1 MNEKKYKNAS
11 YIHIANTE
19 LIIYQAMLIKNKM
32 QFVMNTKS
40 SLMTIS
46 LHIQL
51 TRKTLKSI
59 HYNLVLYEQCLS
71 GGERS

>member
-1 MNEKKYKNAS
+1 
-11 YIHIANTE
+11 
-19 LIIYQAMLIKNKM
+19 MLIKNKM

-40 SLMTIS
+40 SVMTIS